1 MAQANITDLENL
13 YDKLVQSMNS
23 ADQIVTDVDGA
34 HSRAAEEW
42 QSKGAQEFAAAWVD
56 FKSALTNMCQ
66 AFAAASNDVA
76 FQQQH
81 FKIGAKEEGQH
92 RDLPKVTSP
101 R

>member
-1 MAQANITDLENL
+1 MC
-13 YDKLVQSMNS
+13 QS
-23 ADQIVTDVDGA
+23 
-34 HSRAAEEW
+34 
-42 QSKGAQEFAAAWVD
+42 FAAA
-56 FKSALTNMCQ
+56 A
-66 AFAAASNDVA
+66 NDVA

>member
-1 MAQANITDLENL
+1 MAQANIADLENL
-13 YDKLVQSMNS
+13 YDKLVASMNS

-42 QSKGAQEFAAAWVD
+42 HSKGATEFATAWVD
-56 FKSALTNMCQ
+56 FKSSLTNMCQ
-66 AFAAASNDVA
+66 AFAAAANDVA

>member
-13 YDKLVQSMNS
+13 YDKLVSSMNS
-23 ADQIVTDVDGA
+23 ADQIITDVDGA

-42 QSKGAQEFAAAWVD
+42 QSKGAQEFAAAWTD

-66 AFAAASNDVA
+66 AFAAAGNDVA

>member
-1 MAQANITDLENL
+1 MAQANITDLETL
-13 YDKLVQSMNS
+13 YDKLVASMNS
-23 ADQIVTDVDGA
+23 ADQIVIDVDGA

-42 QSKGAQEFAAAWVD
+42 QSAGAQEFAAAWTD
-56 FKSALTNMCQ
+56 FKTALTNMCQ
-66 AFAAASNDVA
+66 SFAAAANDVA

>member
-1 MAQANITDLENL
+1 MAQANITDLETL
-13 YDKLVQSMNS
+13 YDKLVGSMHS
-23 ADQIVTDVDGA
+23 ADQIITDVDGA
-34 HSRAAEEW
+34 HARAAEEW
-42 QSKGAQEFAAAWVD
+42 QSAGAQEFASSWTD
-56 FKSALTNMCQ
+56 FKTALTKMCQ
-66 AFAAASNDVA
+66 AFAAAANDVA

>member
-1 MAQANITDLENL
+1 MAQANITDLETL
-13 YDKLVQSMNS
+13 YDKLVTSMHS
-23 ADQIVTDVDGA
+23 ADTIVTDVDGA

-56 FKSALTNMCQ
+56 FKNSLTTMCQ

-76 FQQQH
+76 FQQEH

-92 RDLPKVTSP
+92 RDLPRVTSP